1 METAKHLYS
10 GQLAALA
17 GVSSD
22 TLRHYER
29 KGLLPKPVRSS
40 SGYRLYAPEML
51 DRIRTI
57 RAALAVGFTIDELA
71 RILRARDRGETPCR
85 TVRELAGNKLELL
98 EQRRHEL
105 DRLCRQLRSVLKEWD
120 ARLAAVKPGQRAGL
134 LTALATRTLPKRSP
148 FSPRTRNSQSGDK
161 T

>member
-1 METAKHLYS
+1 MEKSKQLYS
-10 GQLAALA
+10 GRFAALC

-40 SGYRLYAPEML
+40 NGYRLYAPEAL
-51 DRIRTI
+51 DRVRMI

-71 RILRARDRGETPCR
+71 RILRARDRGEAPCR

-98 EQRRHEL
+98 ERRRREL
-105 DRLCRQLRSVLKEWD
+105 DALCRQLRSVLKDWD
-120 ARLAAVKPGQRAGL
+120 SRLAAARPGQRAGL
-134 LTALATRTLPKRSP
+134 LTALATRTLPRQSP
-148 FSPRTRNSQSGDK
+148 FSPNVRNLKPGERL
-161 T
+161 

>member
-1 METAKHLYS
+1 MEKSKQLYS
-10 GQLAALA
+10 GRFAALA

-40 SGYRLYAPEML
+40 SGYRLYAPEALERVRM
-51 DRIRTI
+51 I
-57 RAALAVGFTIDELA
+57 RAALAVGFTIDELS

-85 TVRELAGNKLELL
+85 TVRELAGSKLELL
-98 EQRRHEL
+98 EQRRRQL
-105 DRLCRQLRSVLKEWD
+105 NQLCRQLRVVLKDWD
-120 ARLAAVKPGQRAGL
+120 ERLAVTQPGQRAGL
-134 LTALATRTLPKRSP
+134 LTALATRALPKQSP
-148 FSPRTRNSQSGDK
+148 FSPRTRNSPSGEK

>member
-1 METAKHLYS
+1 MENAKHLYS
-10 GQLAALA
+10 GRFAALA

-40 SGYRLYAPEML
+40 NGYRLYAPEAL
-51 DRIRTI
+51 DRVRMI

-71 RILRARDRGETPCR
+71 RILRARDRGEAPCR

-98 EQRRHEL
+98 EQRRREL
-105 DRLCRQLRSVLKEWD
+105 DALCRQLRSVLKEWD
-120 ARLAAVKPGQRAGL
+120 ARLSATKPGQRAGL
-134 LTALATRTLPKRSP
+134 LTVLARRKLPAHSP
-148 FSPRTRNSQSGDK
+148 FSPQVRNPRSGEK
-161 T
+161 L